1 LSKVKKGKIMVTRK
15 KPTIKYEKNLVTNK
29 TTIAT
34 PKKVIKDRMEIGPNL
49 TPTSRKIISFLK
61 EQGASKKVTDTAKL
75 ALDSGESATYLFKN
89 IFGGPTSVL
98 TKAFKENFKA
108 SPAPLKKVKD
118 KTRKKQKDKK
128 DADKRIKDYKKGK
141 QTFRGQGGR

>member
-1 LSKVKKGKIMVTRK
+1 MVTRK

-34 PKKVIKDRMEIGPNL
+34 PRKVIKDRMEIGPDL

-61 EQGASKKVTDTAKL
+61 KQGASKKVTDTAKL

-108 SPAPLKKVKD
+108 TPASVASIKKVKD
-118 KTRKKQKDKK
+118 KTRKKQKNKK

-141 QTFRGQGGR
+141 QTFRGQGGRWA